1 MKLTL
6 GTDDGQTVRVAISGE
21 ITQKTIS
28 PLEEPLSELLGKDC
42 YSRQVLL
49 DMSDA
54 PYLDSSGIGWLLK
67 CHKHFRQT
75 GGKLLLH
82 SPQPLVANTFR
93 VLNLEKVF
101 HFNQP
106 EAAPV
111 PKGVSA

>member
-6 GTDDGQTVRVAISGE
+6 GTDDGQTVRVAVAGE
-21 ITQKTIS
+21 ITQKTVS
-28 PLEEPLSELLGKDC
+28 PLEEPLAELLGPDC
-42 YSRQVLL
+42 YARQVCL
-49 DMSDA
+49 DMSES

-67 CHKHFRQT
+67 CHKQFRQS
-75 GGKLLLH
+75 GGKLVLQ

-101 HFNQP
+101 NLGSASAT
-106 EAAPV
+106 AA

>member
-6 GTDDGQTVRVAISGE
+6 GADDGQAVRVAVSGE
-21 ITQKTIS
+21 ITQKTVS
-28 PLEEPLSELLGKDC
+28 LLEEPLAELLGQDC

-49 DMSDA
+49 DLSDA

-67 CHKHFRQT
+67 CHKQFRQS
-75 GGKLLLH
+75 GGKLVLQ

-101 HFNQP
+101 NLGASSTT
-106 EAAPV
+106 AA